1 MGIRNTG
8 PIESPSYA
16 GYRCSG
22 SQVTDKGGG
31 AVTTLS
37 QAGSASPSRRLTPI
51 VVVVTMFV
59 LLILVNYRHLN
70 RKRQTEP

>member
-1 MGIRNTG
+1 MGIHKTG
-8 PIESPSYA
+8 PAESPSYA

-22 SQVTDKGGG
+22 GWVADKGGG

-37 QAGSASPSRRLTPI
+37 QAGSAPTSRRLTPI

-59 LLILVNYRHLN
+59 LLIMANYLRLN
-70 RKRQTEP
+70 RKR